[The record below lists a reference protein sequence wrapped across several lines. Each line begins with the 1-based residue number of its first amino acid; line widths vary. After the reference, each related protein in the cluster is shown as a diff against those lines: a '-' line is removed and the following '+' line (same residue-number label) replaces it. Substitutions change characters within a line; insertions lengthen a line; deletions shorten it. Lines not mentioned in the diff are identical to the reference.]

1 MKQRIIRIGVLPV
14 FLLSAAA
21 LMVAL
26 ALHAQT
32 LETPPVKM
40 GLWQTEVSTTFAGM
54 PNMPAGHAMGD
65 HKTTTQSCWTPETW
79 KNSLE
84 KFNDRQHAENCTTSN
99 MNQSAH
105 SISFDESCTADRGYE
120 TKMHFEAQFDSSESM
135 TGKGT
140 VVITGQA
147 MPQGMTMNMTMN
159 SKFLSSSCGDVEPG
173 KAKIIR

>member
-1 MKQRIIRIGVLPV
+1 MKQRIIRIGALPV
-14 FLLSAAA
+14 FLTTAVVLAI
-21 LMVAL
+21 

-54 PNMPAGHAMGD
+54 ANMPAGHAMGD

-84 KFNDRQHAENCTTSN
+84 KFNDRQHADNCTVSN

-105 SISFDESCTADRGYE
+105 GISFDETCSSEGGYN

-140 VVITGQA
+140 VAVTGQA
-147 MPQGMTMNMTMN
+147 FPQGMTMNMSMN

-173 KAKIIR
+173 KAKVIH